1 MLTKLNNLK
10 AKYADMPVA
19 LKATFWFLICS
30 FVQRGISVITTP
42 IFTRLMSTAE
52 YGAFNV
58 FTSWQS
64 ILTVIVTLNL
74 PWGVYGQGLVKFE
87 ERKKKFAA
95 SLQVLLLLLVI
106 AWTIIYLPFR
116 EFFNNILSMTTS
128 KMFAMF
134 IMMWTSSVFC
144 FWSASERV
152 DFQYKKLV
160 LLTIIVAIAKPV
172 LGIILVSNFTDK
184 VTVRIWGLA
193 MIEIICYSG
202 LFAKQL
208 REGKGVDIGFW
219 KYALAFN
226 ITLIPHYL
234 SQTILSGADRIM
246 IEKMIGSDEAG
257 IYSLAYSLSLLML
270 VFNSSMGQ
278 TLGPWIFKKIKAKD
292 FDEIP
297 RVVYPAMAAVG
308 ILNLMLML
316 FAPEIVKIFAP
327 TSYYGAIWVVPPVA
341 MSVFFMFTYD
351 MFANF
356 EFYYEKTKYMS
367 IATVLGAG
375 INIILNYFFIRIFGY
390 YAAGYTTLVCYICY
404 AIFHYCVMRFVCL
417 KDEKSKVYRVKT
429 LLAIDGIFMVCGFLI
444 LATYRMPVI
453 RYSMMGI
460 AVVGFILAR
469 KRIITLIK
477 QFIGFRKAG

>member
-1 MLTKLNNLK
+1 MLAKMNSFK
-10 AKYADMPVA
+10 EKYADMPIA
-19 LKATFWFLICS
+19 MKATFWFLICS

-58 FTSWQS
+58 FISWQS

-87 ERKKKFAA
+87 DRKKKFAA
-95 SLQVLLLLLVI
+95 SLQLLLFLLVI
-106 AWTIIYLPFR
+106 VWGIIYLIFHD
-116 EFFNNILSMTTS
+116 FFNHLLSMTTS
-128 KMFAMF
+128 KMLAMF
-134 IMMWTSSVFC
+134 IMMWTTSVFC

-160 LLTIIVAIAKPV
+160 LLTIIVAVSKPV
-172 LGIILVSNFTDK
+172 LGIILVSGFTDK

-193 MIEIICYSG
+193 VVEIICYSG
-202 LFAKQL
+202 LFVKQL
-208 REGKGVDIGFW
+208 REGRGIDAGFW

-246 IEKMIGSDEAG
+246 VEKMIGLDEAG

-270 VFNSSMGQ
+270 VFNSSLGQ
-278 TLGPWIFKKIKAKD
+278 ALSPWIFKKIKSKD
-292 FDEIP
+292 FDQIP

-308 ILNLMLML
+308 ILNLLLML
-316 FAPEIVKIFAP
+316 FAPEIVRVFAP
-327 TSYYGAIWVVPPVA
+327 ASYYGAIWVVPPIA

-375 INIILNYFFIRIFGY
+375 INIVLNYIFIRIFGY

-404 AIFHYCVMRFVCL
+404 AVFHYCVMRFVCL
-417 KDEKSKVYRVKT
+417 KDETSTVYKVNT
-429 LLAIDGIFMVCGFLI
+429 LLLLDGIFVTCGFLI
-444 LATYRMPVI
+444 LATYRMPLI
-453 RYSMMGI
+453 RYSMMGTAALVLI
-460 AVVGFILAR
+460 IAR
-469 KRIITLIK
+469 KRVIALIRSLK
-477 QFIGFRKAG
+477 WMI